1 MNRLSVC
8 VTTYNRAPLLDRTLT
23 SLAAQTRVPDEV
35 IVSDDC
41 SSDETASVAEK
52 WRPAFRKFIYRRN
65 ATNLYMPGNLNACLA
80 EATGDYIANLHD
92 ADVFDATLL
101 QKWEAALD
109 RYPSAGFVFCG
120 ISTGKKVAT
129 DDSVPRIVRL
139 NRSTLLYHY
148 QHVTVHL
155 HDVEPLTQGRA
166 FFERHFLHA
175 TYSIVWGTVMARRAM
190 YEKLLPF
197 DSQCA
202 WVSDVDM
209 WMRAC
214 RYFDVAYVREPLMHL
229 DQSPTAERRFDWSRA
244 ETLRRL
250 HAANIVRF
258 YGDSHERLAAE
269 LTRHAWAFRRWYL
282 RTIVALAA
290 RRQFVMAAAGIRL
303 LLRPL
308 HAPC

>member
-8 VTTYNRAPLLDRTLT
+8 VTTYNRAPLLNRTLA
-23 SLAAQTRVPDEV
+23 SLAAQTRHPDEI

-65 ATNLYMPGNLNACLA
+65 ATNLYMPGNLNACIT

-92 ADVFDATLL
+92 ADVFDTTLL

-120 ISTGKKVAT
+120 VSTGEGVAT

-139 NRSTLLYHY
+139 NRSTVLHCYRRR
-148 QHVTVHL
+148 TVHL
-155 HDVEPLTQGRA
+155 HDVEPFTPGRE

-175 TYSIVWGTVMARRAM
+175 TYSIVWGTAMARRDM

-197 DSQCA
+197 DSRFA
-202 WVSDVDM
+202 WISDVDM

-229 DQSPTAERRFDWSRA
+229 DQSPTPQRKLDWSRA
-244 ETLRRL
+244 EANRLL
-250 HAANIVRF
+250 HAENIARF
-258 YGDSHERLAAE
+258 YGDSPERLSTE
-269 LTRHAWAFRRWYL
+269 LRRNAWLFRRWYL
-282 RTIVALAA
+282 QSVVALAA
-290 RRQFVMAAAGIRL
+290 RRQFAMAAAGIRL
-303 LLRPL
+303 LLQPPQ
-308 HAPC
+308 APC